1 MDYYIVR
8 IYRHE
13 KKRPHDFVG
22 IVEEVDPR
30 RGRKEKK
37 AFTNVDELWEILN
50 ATGGLLKQKMKN
62 EGSRRTGETGKG

>member
-13 KKRPHDFVG
+13 KKKPHNLVG
-22 IVEEVDPR
+22 IVEEVDPK

-37 AFTNVDELWEILN
+37 AFTNFDELREILN
-50 ATGGLLKQKMKN
+50 ATGDALRRKKMN
-62 EGSRRTGETGKG
+62 GGNRRTGETGKG